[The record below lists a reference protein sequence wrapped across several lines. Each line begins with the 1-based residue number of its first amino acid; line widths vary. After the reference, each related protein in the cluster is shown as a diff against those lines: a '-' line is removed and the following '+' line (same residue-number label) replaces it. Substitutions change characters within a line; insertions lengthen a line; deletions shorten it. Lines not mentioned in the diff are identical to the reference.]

1 MSRNTRAVRRITA
14 IGGIALG
21 VIAAVLPALRA
32 DAAVTATRISG
43 ADRYATSAA
52 ISAAAFD
59 PLVDVVY
66 IATGVNFPDALAGA
80 PAAAQAGGPVL
91 LVPQGALPASTK
103 TELDRLDPGE
113 IVVIGGTG
121 AVSDAVKTEL
131 ESHTDGPVSRV
142 SGGDRY
148 ATAAAVSADAFP
160 AGAETVF
167 VATGANFPDALSG
180 GPGVINAEDGEGPL
194 LLVEAGSIPAAT
206 ATELQRLSAK
216 QVVVLGGTGAV
227 SDAVK
232 TQLEGY
238 SDDPV
243 ERVSGADRFA
253 TAVAV
258 SMATFDAADVVF
270 LATGRNFPDALSG
283 GSPAG
288 LTPGP
293 MLLSEPTCIPPAVN
307 AEITRLDP
315 ESLVVLG
322 GESALS
328 AAVMSRT
335 VCQPPAT
342 TSSISVPTPPTG
354 GFVTPGA
361 YCTPAGMPGVTS
373 TGGPMTCATYDCNNV
388 AYDQPRWRT
397 TSCTPS

>member
-1 MSRNTRAVRRITA
+1 MSRNTRSARRMTA
-14 IGGIALG
+14 IGGIAVG
-21 VIAAVLPALRA
+21 VIAALVPALRA
-32 DAAVTATRISG
+32 DAAVTATRIAG

-52 ISAAAFD
+52 ISAASFD

-80 PAAAQAGGPVL
+80 PAAALFGGPVL
-91 LVPQGALPASTK
+91 LVPQGALPASIK
-103 TELDRLDPGE
+103 TELERLDPAD
-113 IVVIGGTG
+113 ILVIGGTG

-131 ESHTDGPVSRV
+131 ESYTDGTVSRLQ
-142 SGGDRY
+142 GADRY

-160 AGAETVF
+160 LGAETVF
-167 VATGANFPDALSG
+167 VATGHNFPDALSG
-180 GPGVINAEDGEGPL
+180 GPGVVNADDGEGPL
-194 LLVEAGSIPAAT
+194 LLVEPGSIPAST
-206 ATELQRLSAK
+206 VTELQRLSAK
-216 QVVVLGGTGAV
+216 QVVVLGGTAAV
-227 SDAVK
+227 SDTVK
-232 TQLEGY
+232 TQLESY

-243 ERVSGADRFA
+243 VRVSGADRFA

-258 SMATFDAADVVF
+258 SVSTFDAADVVY

-283 GSPAG
+283 GAPAG
-288 LTPGP
+288 LAPGP

-307 AEITRLDP
+307 DEITRLDP
-315 ESLVVLG
+315 DSLIVLG

-342 TSSISVPTPPTG
+342 TSSISIPTPPTG

-361 YCTPAGMPGVTS
+361 FCSPAGATGFSSQGV
-373 TGGPMTCATYDCNNV
+373 PMTCSTQSCTGTP
-388 AYDQPRWRT
+388 YDQPHWRQT
-397 TSCTPS
+397 FCT